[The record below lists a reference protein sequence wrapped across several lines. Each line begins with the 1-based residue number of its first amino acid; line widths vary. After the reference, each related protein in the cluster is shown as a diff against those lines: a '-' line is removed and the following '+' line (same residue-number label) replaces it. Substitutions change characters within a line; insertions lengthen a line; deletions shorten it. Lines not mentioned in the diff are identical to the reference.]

1 MNILGSGFLH
11 ITDKLTSSSFKSTS
25 LLPDWLVVGFWLRI
39 VHNRSHILILLL
51 TTFLCWYLHLGLCDH
66 VRPHGSVEEV
76 LCRSALWK
84 ERFCTEESS
93 QGWWGST
100 RLMLTEHINLS
111 GGPLTVYLC
120 VLPGLWSSL
129 RLEGES
135 MRSRASAASI
145 VLSEQWT
152 LVPWTEASTATHR
165 RHENSQQTL
174 AWTFNSWCF
183 SSLLS
188 MRSHQSTSFTFEGK
202 Y

>member
-120 VLPGLWSSL
+120 VCYLGCGLLWGWRANPCVAEPLQPQLFCQSSGHWCREQKPPLQHTEDMKTVSKHSPGLLTVS
-129 RLEGES
+129 
-135 MRSRASAASI
+135 
-145 VLSEQWT
+145 V
-152 LVPWTEASTATHR
+152 
-165 RHENSQQTL
+165 
-174 AWTFNSWCF
+174 F
-183 SSLLS
+183 LL
-188 MRSHQSTSFTFEGK
+188 

>member
-39 VHNRSHILILLL
+39 VHNRSHVLILLL
-51 TTFLCWYLHLGLCDH
+51 TAFLCWYLHLGLRDH

-100 RLMLTEHINLS
+100 WLVSSYALRNWAYKPERWSTNS
-111 GGPLTVYLC
+111 VPVC

-165 RHENSQQTL
+165 RHKNSQQTL
-174 AWTFNSWCF
+174 AWTLNS
-183 SSLLS
+183 
-188 MRSHQSTSFTFEGK
+188 
-202 Y
+202 